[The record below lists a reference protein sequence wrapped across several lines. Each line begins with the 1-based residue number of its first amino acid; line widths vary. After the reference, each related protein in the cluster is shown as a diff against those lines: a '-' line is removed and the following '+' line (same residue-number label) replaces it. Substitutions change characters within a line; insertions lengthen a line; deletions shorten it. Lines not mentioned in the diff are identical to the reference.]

1 MSTSEVGSTW
11 EREHLLFRDF
21 LRLHPDQRDTYAA
34 AKRDAATVWRDDRI
48 GSTEAKSGVILDI
61 LDAAEQWA
69 QLNSWQP

>member
-1 MSTSEVGSTW
+1 
-11 EREHLLFRDF
+11 

-48 GSTEAKSGVILDI
+48 GYTEAKSGVILDI